1 VPIGKFKRISKAI
14 DNARLIFIINA
25 NAMDFMVIAHGYAVR
40 WLATAGDNL
49 PAGITKGKRG
59 IKANA
64 A

>member
-1 VPIGKFKRISKAI
+1 MPVGKFKRISKSFNDAC
-14 DNARLIFIINA
+14 LIFIINA
-25 NAMDFMVIAHGYAVR
+25 NAMDFMLIAHDCAVR

-49 PAGITKGKRG
+49 PAGITKGKRR

>member
-1 VPIGKFKRISKAI
+1 
-14 DNARLIFIINA
+14 
-25 NAMDFMVIAHGYAVR
+25 MDFMVIAHDYAVR

>member
-1 VPIGKFKRISKAI
+1 MPVGKFKRISKAFN
-14 DNARLIFIINA
+14 DACFIFIINA
-25 NAMDFMVIAHGYAVR
+25 DAMDFMLIEHDYAVR